1 MKEAVLFQNKKIEDG
16 MHKKYEYI
24 HSIVLNFSYLVF
36 ILINLSG
43 AYYGQLQVS
52 ILLSISLLLII
63 NIGYRS
69 IKHEEKKLY
78 FMSFA
83 WISWFVLAI
92 ISSSG
97 KVGIYNFYYFFLI
110 VLILYQFPKI
120 FLPIILFVSGFTA
133 LCFSSLWGLEQYEEL
148 IKIYLYSSEPT
159 YEDFVIQLVST
170 NAAITIVW
178 RTSFLLRRNTLKNI
192 SSEISQKIQNEQLEK
207 NKAFAEEIAI
217 GNFNIN
223 LEGADDDIL
232 AKSLVSMKESL
243 QKAQEREQLEKE
255 MNDFKN
261 IGLVE
266 IGKILRSE
274 HDIEKMSVKIIS
286 KLTKYMGAN
295 MCAIYLPVEDKKGT
309 ILHLELKAAYAFDR
323 SKHLKVNVLP
333 GSGLVGTAFMEKEN
347 IFLTEIPENYIK
359 IKSALGEILPR
370 CLLLSPLISNQEVVG
385 VIELAS
391 VKILKEYEIEF
402 VNIISE
408 SIASTIINTKR
419 NQQTEYLLEEAK
431 QLTVEM
437 QEKEEELKQNME
449 EMKATQ
455 EETSF
460 RISQLEA
467 QINKYE
473 RYK

>member
-1 MKEAVLFQNKKIEDG
+1 MKGAALFQNRKIEDG
-16 MHKKYEYI
+16 MHTKYEYI
-24 HSIVLNFSYLVF
+24 HSVVLNFSYLVF
-36 ILINLSG
+36 VLTNISG
-43 AYYGQLQVS
+43 LFYEQLEIS
-52 ILLSISLLLII
+52 ILLSISLLLFI

-69 IKHEEKKLY
+69 IKHDEKKVY

-83 WISWFVLAI
+83 WIFWFVLAV
-92 ISSSG
+92 ISSGG
-97 KVGIYNFYYFFLI
+97 KVGIHNFYYFFLI
-110 VLILYQFPKI
+110 LLVLYQFPNV
-120 FLPIILFVSGFTA
+120 FFPMLLFVLAFNM
-133 LCFSSLWGLEQYEEL
+133 LCFSSLWGFDKYEEL
-148 IKIYLYSSEPT
+148 IKTYLYHREAT
-159 YEDFVIQLVST
+159 YEDFVIQLAAN
-170 NAAITIVW
+170 NAAIAIVW

-192 SSEISQKIQNEQLEK
+192 SNEITREIQNEQLEK

-217 GNFNIN
+217 GNFNIK
-223 LEGADDDIL
+223 LDTSDDDIL
-232 AKSLVSMKESL
+232 AKSLESMKESL
-243 QKAQEREQLEKE
+243 QKAQERERLEKE

-274 HDIEKMSVKIIS
+274 SHIEKMASKIIS

-295 MCAIYLPVEDKKGT
+295 MGAIYLPVEDKKGT
-309 ILHLELKAAYAFDR
+309 ILHLELKAAYAFNMN
-323 SKHLKVNVLP
+323 KHLKISVLP

-359 IKSALGEILPR
+359 IKSALGEIAPK
-370 CLLLSPLISNQEVVG
+370 CLLLSPLISNQEVIG

-391 VKILKEYEIEF
+391 VKIFQEYEIEF
-402 VNIISE
+402 VNVISE

-419 NQQTEYLLEEAK
+419 NLQTEYLLEEAK

-455 EETSF
+455 EETA
-460 RISQLEA
+460 IKINQLEA
-467 QINKYE
+467 QISKYE
-473 RYK
+473 RHK